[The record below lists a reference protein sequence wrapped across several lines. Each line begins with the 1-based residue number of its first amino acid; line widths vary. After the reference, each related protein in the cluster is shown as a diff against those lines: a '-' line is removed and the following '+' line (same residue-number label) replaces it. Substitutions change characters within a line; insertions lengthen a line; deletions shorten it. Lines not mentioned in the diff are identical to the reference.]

1 MTSMQLL
8 RAIGGADDQMLADAA
23 LFLAEDRRSR
33 RSRRRLWGALL
44 AAAVIALMSVTAYA
58 SGLFGLR
65 AAQDDRPQFVDDP
78 VANLTGL
85 QGSPVYLASQEWNDW
100 KTEASRRGINRLEP
114 ETDTSSVYA
123 RHGAFS
129 EEAKAKLCEITEKY
143 GLRLPDHRAVFAGIG
158 GLYELLGESGF
169 LPMPGDTG
177 GYPRNGI
184 LWDDGSIWNLLDA
197 VRVNGKDVYIELYR
211 TVKGSFLSGG
221 IRSDP
226 DLMEEWNYSAGDG
239 TALILGIGPYQSV
252 IMADLPNSFLFI
264 IVKSGTGET
273 GTGAPI
279 TDGSLNARGWASIS
293 KGDLETLADS
303 FDYGFLD
310 SIR

>member
-8 RAIGGADDQMLADAA
+8 RAIGAADDRMIADAQ
-23 LFLAEDRRSR
+23 LFLAQRPQ

-44 AAAVIALMSVTAYA
+44 AAAVLVALMSVTAYA
-58 SGLFGLR
+58 SGIFVLR
-65 AAQDDRPQFVDDP
+65 AAQDDRPQFVHDP

-100 KTEASRRGINRLEP
+100 KNEAVRHGMNRLEP
-114 ETDTSSVYA
+114 ETDTGSVYA

-129 EEAKAKLCEITEKY
+129 EAAIDKLCEITEKY
-143 GLRLPDHRAVFAGIG
+143 GLRLPDHRAVFDGIG
-158 GLYELLGESGF
+158 GLYGVLGKSGF
-169 LPMPGDTG
+169 LPMPGNTG

-226 DLMEEWNYSAGDG
+226 DLMEEWNYRSGDDVD
-239 TALILGIGPYQSV
+239 LILGMGPYQSV
-252 IMADLPNSFLFI
+252 IVADLPNSFLFI
-264 IVKSGTGET
+264 VVKSGTGET
-273 GTGAPI
+273 GTGAPV
-279 TDGSLNARGWASIS
+279 TDGSLNAKGWASIT
-293 KGDLETLADS
+293 KEDLEALADC
-303 FDYGFLD
+303 FDYGFID
-310 SIR
+310 SIG

>member
-8 RAIGGADDQMLADAA
+8 RAIGGADDQMLVDAE

-65 AAQDDRPQFVDDP
+65 AAQDDRPQFVHDP
-78 VANLTGL
+78 VANVTGL
-85 QGSPVYLASQEWNDW
+85 QGSPVYLASQEWNNW

-129 EEAKAKLCEITEKY
+129 EEAKAKLCEIVEKY
-143 GLRLPDHRAVFAGIG
+143 DLRLPDHRAVFAGIG

-169 LPMPGDTG
+169 LPMPGNTG

-197 VRVNGKDVYIELYR
+197 VRINGKDVYFELYR
-211 TVKGSFLSGG
+211 TAKGSFLSGG

-239 TALILGIGPYQSV
+239 AALILGIGPYQSV

-293 KGDLETLADS
+293 KEDLETLADS

>member
-1 MTSMQLL
+1 MYGIT
-8 RAIGGADDQMLADAA
+8 
-23 LFLAEDRRSR
+23 RR
-33 RSRRRLWGALL
+33 
-44 AAAVIALMSVTAYA
+44 TN
-58 SGLFGLR
+58 
-65 AAQDDRPQFVDDP
+65 P
-78 VANLTGL
+78 
-85 QGSPVYLASQEWNDW
+85 
-100 KTEASRRGINRLEP
+100 
-114 ETDTSSVYA
+114 
-123 RHGAFS
+123 
-129 EEAKAKLCEITEKY
+129 
-143 GLRLPDHRAVFAGIG
+143 
-158 GLYELLGESGF
+158 
-169 LPMPGDTG
+169 
-177 GYPRNGI
+177 
-184 LWDDGSIWNLLDA
+184 
-197 VRVNGKDVYIELYR
+197 
-211 TVKGSFLSGG
+211 SFLSGG